1 MFLWK
6 YSTYLIKNYDNIYI
20 EDLDVK
26 GLLEKKV
33 FKDKKEKQEELNNLK
48 SETV

>member
-1 MFLWK
+1 MCCCVNIKELK
-6 YSTYLIKNYDNIYI
+6 YVKTIINR
-20 EDLDVK
+20 EK

-33 FKDKKEKQEELNNLK
+33 FKYKKEKQEELNNLK

>member
-1 MFLWK
+1 MCCCVNIKELK
-6 YSTYLIKNYDNIYI
+6 YVKTIINR
-20 EDLDVK
+20 EK